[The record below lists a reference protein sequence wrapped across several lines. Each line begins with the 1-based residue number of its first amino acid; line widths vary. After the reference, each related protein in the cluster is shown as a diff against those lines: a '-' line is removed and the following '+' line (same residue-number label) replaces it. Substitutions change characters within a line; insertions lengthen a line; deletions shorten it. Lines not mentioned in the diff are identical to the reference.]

1 MGTVHQLPAAAE
13 AQVRLLERLV
23 EQMIAQH
30 PDPDVARRWAEM
42 ARDTISRY
50 PGPPM
55 PSLPVLDLDGI
66 EGLSKEQANAIQS
79 VTQRWLESYFDDV
92 RGQLMKV
99 HKDLLQLQRT
109 VAEFESL
116 AARSGH

>member
-1 MGTVHQLPAAAE
+1 MGTIHQLPVAAD
-13 AQVRLLERLV
+13 AQVRLLEKLV
-23 EQMIAQH
+23 GDMIAQH

-55 PSLPVLDLDGI
+55 PTLPILDLDSV
-66 EGLSKEQANAIQS
+66 EGLSEEQASNIQS

-92 RGQLMKV
+92 RGQLMNV
-99 HKDLLQLQRT
+99 HQDLLRLQKT
-109 VAEFESL
+109 VAELESL
-116 AARSGH
+116 VSG